1 MELIELK
8 KELEEVNK
16 QISEFKTS
24 LKIEEKEQR
33 VAEIEN
39 MMLDAD
45 FWNDS
50 ETASTLVTESKSI
63 KKELDEFNTMI
74 DYLNHSEEMVE
85 FFIAIRHVLERKF
98 QSIFSILGVAI
109 AVTVFIVSL
118 TVSNGLEK
126 NMITSLL
133 TLSPHIQI
141 KSTKGSFFNNY
152 GDVIE
157 KTKGIKDVK
166 AVIPQINSQSIIK
179 FDNFAKGV
187 LAKGMEAENVKNDL
201 KLRIVKGNN
210 NISELNSILIGEGL
224 SKEMNLKVGDE
235 LSLVSAENKE
245 LILTVRGIFK
255 TGFLDYDAN
264 LIIIPLKTMQ
274 ILGEQGEVATE
285 IGIIT
290 GTPQKIEEVEA
301 KVYEKLQNDNFS
313 VVSWKTIN
321 HNLLNAVQFEKF
333 VLIAILSLLLMIASF
348 AVSVILNMIVRE
360 KIKDIGILKSIGY
373 TNSHIRNI
381 FTIEGLII
389 GVSGMLL
396 ASVLSPVIL
405 MILKK
410 LFKIFMGNSYY
421 YLEELPLYISVREL
435 SMIYIVTFAVVFI
448 STIYPA
454 ARAAKMKPV
463 EALKYE

>member
-1 MELIELK
+1 
-8 KELEEVNK
+8 
-16 QISEFKTS
+16 
-24 LKIEEKEQR
+24 
-33 VAEIEN
+33 
-39 MMLDAD
+39 
-45 FWNDS
+45 
-50 ETASTLVTESKSI
+50 
-63 KKELDEFNTMI
+63 
-74 DYLNHSEEMVE
+74 MVE
-85 FFIAIRHVLERKF
+85 FFIAVRHILERKF

-141 KSTKGSFFNNY
+141 KSSKGSFFENY
-152 GDVIE
+152 DNVIE

-179 FDNFAKGV
+179 FDNYAKGV
-187 LAKGMEAENVKNDL
+187 LAKGMKAENVENDL
-201 KLRIVKGNN
+201 KLRIVKGNS

-224 SKEMNLKVGDE
+224 SKEMKLKVGDE

-245 LILTVRGIFK
+245 LKLIVRGIFK
-255 TGFLDYDAN
+255 TGFLDYDIN
-264 LIIIPLKTMQ
+264 LVMVPLKTMQ

-285 IGIIT
+285 IGILT
-290 GTPQKIEEVEA
+290 GNPQKVEEVEA
-301 KVYEKLQNDNFS
+301 QVYEKLQNDNFS
-313 VVSWKTIN
+313 IVSWKTIN

-389 GVSGMLL
+389 GVSGMIL
-396 ASVLSPVIL
+396 ASILSPIIL

-435 SMIYIVTFAVVFI
+435 SMIYVVAFAVVFI

>member
-1 MELIELK
+1 
-8 KELEEVNK
+8 
-16 QISEFKTS
+16 
-24 LKIEEKEQR
+24 
-33 VAEIEN
+33 
-39 MMLDAD
+39 
-45 FWNDS
+45 
-50 ETASTLVTESKSI
+50 
-63 KKELDEFNTMI
+63 
-74 DYLNHSEEMVE
+74 MVE
-85 FFIAIRHVLERKF
+85 FFIAVRHILERKF

-224 SKEMNLKVGDE
+224 SKEMDLKVGDV

-245 LILTVRGIFK
+245 LKLTVKGIFK
-255 TGFLDYDAN
+255 TGFLDYDSN
-264 LIIIPLKTMQ
+264 LVIIPLKTMQ

-290 GTPQKIEEVEA
+290 GNPQKIEEVEVQ
-301 KVYEKLQNDNFS
+301 VYEKLQNDNFS
-313 VVSWKTIN
+313 VISWKTIN

-389 GVSGMLL
+389 GVSGMIL
-396 ASVLSPVIL
+396 ASILSPIIL

-435 SMIYIVTFAVVFI
+435 SMIYIVAFAVVFI

-454 ARAAKMKPV
+454 ARAARMKPV

>member
-1 MELIELK
+1 
-8 KELEEVNK
+8 
-16 QISEFKTS
+16 
-24 LKIEEKEQR
+24 
-33 VAEIEN
+33 
-39 MMLDAD
+39 
-45 FWNDS
+45 
-50 ETASTLVTESKSI
+50 
-63 KKELDEFNTMI
+63 
-74 DYLNHSEEMVE
+74 MVE
-85 FFIAIRHVLERKF
+85 FFIAVRHILERKF

-255 TGFLDYDAN
+255 TGFLDYDSN
-264 LIIIPLKTMQ
+264 LVIIPLKTMQ

-301 KVYEKLQNDNFS
+301 QVYEKLQNDNFS
-313 VVSWKTIN
+313 VISWKTIN

-435 SMIYIVTFAVVFI
+435 SMIYIVAFAVVFI

>member
-1 MELIELK
+1 
-8 KELEEVNK
+8 
-16 QISEFKTS
+16 
-24 LKIEEKEQR
+24 
-33 VAEIEN
+33 
-39 MMLDAD
+39 
-45 FWNDS
+45 
-50 ETASTLVTESKSI
+50 
-63 KKELDEFNTMI
+63 
-74 DYLNHSEEMVE
+74 MVE
-85 FFIAIRHVLERKF
+85 FFIAVRHILERKF

-118 TVSNGLEK
+118 TVSNGLGK

-141 KSTKGSFFNNY
+141 KSTKGSFFDNY
-152 GDVIE
+152 NDVIE

-224 SKEMNLKVGDE
+224 SKEMDLKVGDV

-245 LILTVRGIFK
+245 LKLTVKGIFK
-255 TGFLDYDAN
+255 TGFLDYDSN
-264 LIIIPLKTMQ
+264 LVIIPLRTMQ

-290 GTPQKIEEVEA
+290 GNPQKIEEVEA
-301 KVYEKLQNDNFS
+301 QVYEKLQNDNFS
-313 VVSWKTIN
+313 VISWKTIN

-389 GVSGMLL
+389 GVSGMIM
-396 ASVLSPVIL
+396 ASILSPVIL

-435 SMIYIVTFAVVFI
+435 SMIYIVAFAVVFI

>member
-1 MELIELK
+1 
-8 KELEEVNK
+8 
-16 QISEFKTS
+16 
-24 LKIEEKEQR
+24 
-33 VAEIEN
+33 
-39 MMLDAD
+39 
-45 FWNDS
+45 
-50 ETASTLVTESKSI
+50 
-63 KKELDEFNTMI
+63 
-74 DYLNHSEEMVE
+74 MVE
-85 FFIAIRHVLERKF
+85 FFIAVRHILERKF

-224 SKEMNLKVGDE
+224 SKEMDLKVGDV

-245 LILTVRGIFK
+245 LKLTVKGIFK
-255 TGFLDYDAN
+255 TGFLDYDSN
-264 LIIIPLKTMQ
+264 LVIIPLRTMQ

-290 GTPQKIEEVEA
+290 GNPQKIEEVEVQ
-301 KVYEKLQNDNFS
+301 VYEKLQNDNFS
-313 VVSWKTIN
+313 VISWKTIN

-381 FTIEGLII
+381 I
-389 GVSGMLL
+389 GVSGMIL
-396 ASVLSPVIL
+396 ASILSPIIL

-435 SMIYIVTFAVVFI
+435 SMIYIVAFAVVFI

>member
-1 MELIELK
+1 
-8 KELEEVNK
+8 
-16 QISEFKTS
+16 
-24 LKIEEKEQR
+24 
-33 VAEIEN
+33 
-39 MMLDAD
+39 
-45 FWNDS
+45 
-50 ETASTLVTESKSI
+50 
-63 KKELDEFNTMI
+63 
-74 DYLNHSEEMVE
+74 MVE
-85 FFIAIRHVLERKF
+85 FFIAVRHILERKF

-224 SKEMNLKVGDE
+224 SKEMDLKVGDV

-245 LILTVRGIFK
+245 LKLTVKGIFK
-255 TGFLDYDAN
+255 TGFLDYDSN
-264 LIIIPLKTMQ
+264 LVIIPLRTMQ

-290 GTPQKIEEVEA
+290 GNPQKIEEVEA
-301 KVYEKLQNDNFS
+301 QVYEKLQNDNFS
-313 VVSWKTIN
+313 VISWKTIN

-389 GVSGMLL
+389 GVSGMIL
-396 ASVLSPVIL
+396 ASILSPIIL

-421 YLEELPLYISVREL
+421 YLEELPLYISVWEL
-435 SMIYIVTFAVVFI
+435 SMIYIVAFAVVFI

>member
-1 MELIELK
+1 
-8 KELEEVNK
+8 
-16 QISEFKTS
+16 
-24 LKIEEKEQR
+24 
-33 VAEIEN
+33 
-39 MMLDAD
+39 
-45 FWNDS
+45 
-50 ETASTLVTESKSI
+50 
-63 KKELDEFNTMI
+63 
-74 DYLNHSEEMVE
+74 MVE
-85 FFIAIRHVLERKF
+85 FFIAVRHILERKF

-141 KSTKGSFFNNY
+141 KSSKGSFFENY
-152 GDVIE
+152 DNVIE

-179 FDNFAKGV
+179 FDNYAKGV
-187 LAKGMEAENVKNDL
+187 LAKGMKAENVENDL
-201 KLRIVKGNN
+201 KLRIVKGNS

-224 SKEMNLKVGDE
+224 SKEMKLKVGDE

-245 LILTVRGIFK
+245 LKLIVRGIFK
-255 TGFLDYDAN
+255 TGFLDYDIN
-264 LIIIPLKTMQ
+264 LVMVPLKTMQ

-285 IGIIT
+285 IGILT
-290 GTPQKIEEVEA
+290 GNPQKVEEVEA
-301 KVYEKLQNDNFS
+301 QVYEKLQNDNFS
-313 VVSWKTIN
+313 IVSWKTIN

-389 GVSGMLL
+389 GVSGMIL
-396 ASVLSPVIL
+396 ASILSPVIL

-435 SMIYIVTFAVVFI
+435 SMIYVVAFAVVFI

>member
-1 MELIELK
+1 
-8 KELEEVNK
+8 
-16 QISEFKTS
+16 
-24 LKIEEKEQR
+24 
-33 VAEIEN
+33 
-39 MMLDAD
+39 
-45 FWNDS
+45 
-50 ETASTLVTESKSI
+50 
-63 KKELDEFNTMI
+63 
-74 DYLNHSEEMVE
+74 MVE
-85 FFIAIRHVLERKF
+85 FFIAVRHILERKF

-141 KSTKGSFFNNY
+141 KSIKGSFFDNY
-152 GDVIE
+152 NDVIE

-210 NISELNSILIGEGL
+210 NISELNSIL
-224 SKEMNLKVGDE
+224 MDLKVGDV

-245 LILTVRGIFK
+245 LKLTVKGIFK
-255 TGFLDYDAN
+255 TGFLDYDSN
-264 LIIIPLKTMQ
+264 LVIIPLRTMQ

-290 GTPQKIEEVEA
+290 GNPQKIEEVEA
-301 KVYEKLQNDNFS
+301 QVYEKLQNDNFS
-313 VVSWKTIN
+313 VISWKTIN

-389 GVSGMLL
+389 GVSGMIL
-396 ASVLSPVIL
+396 ASILSPVIL

-435 SMIYIVTFAVVFI
+435 SMIYIVAFAVVFI

>member
-1 MELIELK
+1 
-8 KELEEVNK
+8 
-16 QISEFKTS
+16 
-24 LKIEEKEQR
+24 
-33 VAEIEN
+33 
-39 MMLDAD
+39 
-45 FWNDS
+45 
-50 ETASTLVTESKSI
+50 
-63 KKELDEFNTMI
+63 
-74 DYLNHSEEMVE
+74 MVE
-85 FFIAIRHVLERKF
+85 FFIAVRHILERKF

-141 KSTKGSFFNNY
+141 KSTKGSFFDNY
-152 GDVIE
+152 NDVIE

-224 SKEMNLKVGDE
+224 SKEMDLKVGDV

-245 LILTVRGIFK
+245 LKLTVKGIFK
-255 TGFLDYDAN
+255 TGFLDYDSN
-264 LIIIPLKTMQ
+264 LVIIPLRTMQ

-285 IGIIT
+285 IGVIT
-290 GTPQKIEEVEA
+290 GNPQKIEEVEA
-301 KVYEKLQNDNFS
+301 QVYEKLQNDNFS
-313 VVSWKTIN
+313 VISWKTIN

-389 GVSGMLL
+389 GVSGMIL
-396 ASVLSPVIL
+396 ASILSPVIL

-435 SMIYIVTFAVVFI
+435 SMIYIVAFAVVFI

>member
-1 MELIELK
+1 
-8 KELEEVNK
+8 
-16 QISEFKTS
+16 
-24 LKIEEKEQR
+24 
-33 VAEIEN
+33 
-39 MMLDAD
+39 
-45 FWNDS
+45 
-50 ETASTLVTESKSI
+50 
-63 KKELDEFNTMI
+63 
-74 DYLNHSEEMVE
+74 MVE

-109 AVTVFIVSL
+109 AVTVFVVSL

-133 TLSPHIQI
+133 TLTPHIQI

-255 TGFLDYDAN
+255 TGFLDYDSN
-264 LIIIPLKTMQ
+264 LVIIPLKTMQ

-290 GTPQKIEEVEA
+290 GTPQKIEEAEA

-421 YLEELPLYISVREL
+421 YLEELPLYISVKEL
-435 SMIYIVTFAVVFI
+435 SMIYIVAFAVVFI